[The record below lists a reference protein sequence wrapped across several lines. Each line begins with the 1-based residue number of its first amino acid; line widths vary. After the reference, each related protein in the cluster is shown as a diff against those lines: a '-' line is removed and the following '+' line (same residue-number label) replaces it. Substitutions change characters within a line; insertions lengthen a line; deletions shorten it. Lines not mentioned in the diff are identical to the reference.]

1 MEVGT
6 MEGRIDLEDLGDTDS
21 LLESSPAANE
31 ETSKT
36 EETSMMQPE
45 DLEHEEKKQKRAVAK
60 KPAGRPRI
68 MSAKKPATKKR
79 VATNGD
85 AKASLAIDEGTKRLV
100 RMLRAKMELE
110 DGNRVS
116 FSAAVAFAVEKALE

>member
-60 KPAGRPRI
+60 KPSSNGFGGGPNKLGEGGTGLVNRP
-68 MSAKKPATKKR
+68 
-79 VATNGD
+79 
-85 AKASLAIDEGTKRLV
+85 
-100 RMLRAKMELE
+100 
-110 DGNRVS
+110 
-116 FSAAVAFAVEKALE
+116 ALERIEPAPPPFF